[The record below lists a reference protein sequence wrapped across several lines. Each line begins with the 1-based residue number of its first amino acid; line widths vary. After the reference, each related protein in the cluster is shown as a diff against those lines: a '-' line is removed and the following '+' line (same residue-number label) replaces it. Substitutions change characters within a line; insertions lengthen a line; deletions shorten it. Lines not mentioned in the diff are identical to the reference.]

1 MKKKTDSTKP
11 KAALSYFK
19 NHCENSGIR
28 DRTCKDVNSL
38 LVRVSYS
45 EFAMTINALISLHWP
60 LFACY
65 YFTLI
70 EDIIGVNFLPHN
82 DYFLTIGDVAFLAYM
97 VHINL
102 LPKFFFCATEVMVLA
117 TLCSRFFFCLFV
129 CFFPS
134 RNWHEVIPPLTKW
147 NLVLF
152 PEYSTWPFHWKWK
165 GLIRDDVFLARI

>member
-19 NHCENSGIR
+19 NHYENSGIR

-60 LFACY
+60 LFVCY

-82 DYFLTIGDVAFLAYM
+82 DYFLTKGDVAFLAYM

-102 LPKFFFCATEVMVLA
+102 LCNGSNGFGN
-117 TLCSRFFFCLFV
+117 TLF
-129 CFFPS
+129 
-134 RNWHEVIPPLTKW
+134 
-147 NLVLF
+147 
-152 PEYSTWPFHWKWK
+152 
-165 GLIRDDVFLARI
+165 